1 MSIIELDFSSLEP
14 FLQSQGF
21 DCTCGRHHSAPV
33 RDVIIGENVLFQLP
47 NLLNSRNIHRPCIVC
62 DENTYKAAGEKICI
76 ILSKAGITPHLLKIA
91 SARPEP
97 DEFWTGAVF
106 MDFDAAYDG
115 ILAVG
120 SGTIND
126 ICKILAAR
134 TRLPYIIAATAP
146 SMDGYA
152 SSTSSMVRSGIK
164 VSLPSS
170 CAEIIVADTAI
181 LSQAPMPML
190 LAGLGDMI
198 AKYISICEWR
208 ISHLVTGEYY
218 CETIASLVRA
228 SLKQCINAAE
238 QLAARDPN
246 DVGYVVKGLILSGM
260 AMSFAGLSRP
270 ASGIEHY
277 FSHIWEMY
285 ALEHGQVPGLHG
297 LQVGVATLLSL
308 KVYSYIQSLTPDRE
322 TALHYAEN
330 FRPEEWT
337 SFVRRIFGS
346 ASEEIIHREAAEGK
360 YRIGPH
366 KERLNRIIDNWDTI
380 LAIIH
385 DELPPYDWLYEKLRT
400 IGFPLLPQDINIPD
414 FLVKDAFLAT
424 KDIRDKYIGS
434 RLLWDLGKL
443 EEAADALF

>member
-1 MSIIELDFSSLEP
+1 MSIIELDFSSFEP
-14 FLQSQGF
+14 FLQPHGF
-21 DCTCGRHHSAPV
+21 DCSCGRHHSAPV
-33 RDVIIGENVLFQLP
+33 HDIIIGENVLPRLP
-47 NLLNSRNIHRPCIVC
+47 DLLNSRNICQPCVVC

-76 ILSKAGITPHLLKIA
+76 ILQEAGIHPYLLKIA
-91 SARPEP
+91 STRPEP
-97 DEFWTGAVF
+97 DEYWTGAVF
-106 MDFDAAYDG
+106 MDFNAACDG

-126 ICKILAAR
+126 ICKILATR
-134 TRLPYIIAATAP
+134 TRLPYLIAATAP

-152 SSTSSMVRSGIK
+152 SSTSSMVRAGIK
-164 VSLPSS
+164 VSLPFS
-170 CAEIIVADTAI
+170 CADAIVADTLV
-181 LSQAPMPML
+181 LSQAPMPLL

-198 AKYISICEWR
+198 AKYVSICEWR

-218 CETIASLVRA
+218 CETVASLVRA
-228 SLKQCINAAE
+228 SLKQCMNVAE
-238 QLAARDPN
+238 QLPSRNPEA
-246 DVGYVVKGLILSGM
+246 VGYVVNGLILSGL

-285 ALEHGQVPGLHG
+285 ALEHRQVPGLHG

-308 KVYSYIQSLTPDRE
+308 KVYGYIQTLTPDRE

-330 FRPEEWT
+330 FQPQEWT
-337 SFVRRIFGS
+337 AFVHRVFGS
-346 ASEEIIHREAAEGK
+346 ASDGIIQRESDEGK
-360 YRIGPH
+360 YLTQPH
-366 KERLNRIIDNWDTI
+366 KERLKRIIDNWDTI

-385 DELPPYDWLYEKLRT
+385 QELPSYDWLHEKLSAIR
-400 IGFPLLPQDINIPD
+400 FPLLPQDIDIPD
-414 FLVKDAFLAT
+414 LLVKDAFLAT

-443 EEAADALF
+443 EDAAAALF